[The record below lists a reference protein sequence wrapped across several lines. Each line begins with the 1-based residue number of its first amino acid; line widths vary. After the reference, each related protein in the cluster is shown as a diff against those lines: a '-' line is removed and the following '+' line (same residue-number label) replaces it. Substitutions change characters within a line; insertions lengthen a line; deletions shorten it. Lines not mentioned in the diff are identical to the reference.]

1 MQYLKSLRLFIYLA
15 VLGVAIGLFER
26 HQSISYGHLAS
37 RQNFRMGPQ
46 LQGESLGELS
56 EVLLDLFPDEAS
68 PNVMMGKALAD
79 QGKLHEARRY
89 LEKALEANRRSE
101 ALLFVYA
108 RLLLDMG
115 ADPEEIR
122 PIVDEIR
129 RHYPRSRDK
138 IEAYFERASKDELR
152 FED

>member
-1 MQYLKSLRLFIYLA
+1 MRYLKSLILFIYLA
-15 VLGVAIGLFER
+15 VFGVAIGLFER
-26 HQSISYGHLAS
+26 HQTRTYGHLA
-37 RQNFRMGPQ
+37 RENARGNPQ
-46 LQGESLGELS
+46 LHGQLLGELS
-56 EVLLDLFPDEAS
+56 AVLLDLFPDKAA

-79 QGKLHEARRY
+79 QGKLHSARRY
-89 LEKALEANRRSE
+89 LEKALEVDRRSE

-108 RLLLDMG
+108 RLLLDVG

-129 RHYPRSRDK
+129 RNYPRSRDK
-138 IEAYFERASKDELR
+138 VKKYFTQASKGELS